1 MIITT
6 GWRRGRAVVV
16 AMVAL
21 AAVGCDASAEAP
33 PDTAAGQVDVIPQET
48 MQNDEQTAVSAV
60 DAFWRSRFSELTGQP
75 YESPRV
81 AGPYTGSNGPSCAGQ
96 PSVPYNAF
104 YCYPGDFI
112 AWDDNLM
119 ASGYSQ
125 IGDAWIYLIIA
136 HEWGHAIQARL
147 DADRVSVQ
155 AELQADCLAGAALQG
170 AADDGLIVFEPG
182 DSEEIAKTLA
192 AVADDYPWTD
202 QGDHGN
208 AEERTAAFNAG
219 TSGGVQACIS

>member
-1 MIITT
+1 M
-6 GWRRGRAVVV
+6 A
-16 AMVAL
+16 AAVAL
-21 AAVGCDASAEAP
+21 GVLLGCDASPPAV
-33 PDTAAGQVDVIPQET
+33 PDTVTGRVDAVPAET
-48 MQNDEQTAVSAV
+48 LQQDESTAVSAV
-60 DAFWRSRFSELTGQP
+60 DTFWRTHFTELTGRP
-75 YESPRV
+75 YQSPRV
-81 AGPYTGSNGPSCAGQ
+81 AGGYTGNNGPSCAGQ

-104 YCYPGDFI
+104 YCLPGDFL

-125 IGDAWIYLIIA
+125 IGDSWIYLIIA

-147 DADRVSVQ
+147 SADRVSVA

-182 DSEEIAKTLA
+182 DSEEIGQTLA

-202 QGDHGN
+202 ESDHGN
-208 AEERTAAFNAG
+208 ARERTAAFNAG
-219 TSGGVQACIS
+219 TAGGVRACTS